1 MFMFFPNLFCIIF
14 SLMCISI
21 TLVFLKALITLCTFY
36 YCTLFVCKTCE
47 NITNWL
53 VHLKCHLPN
62 THIYIPLFIFY
73 GFIVFVCETCDNFTN
88 RPTYFLLWSTKHD
101 IYIHFSFTSLYL
113 SIYLSIYIYIYML
126 FVLKWWTID
135 VKIYILDVSGSP
147 RNVIAVYL
155 CYFFIK

>member
-1 MFMFFPNLFCIIF
+1 MFMFFSNLFCIIF

-73 GFIVFVCETCDNFTN
+73 GFIVFV
-88 RPTYFLLWSTKHD
+88 RPVIISLIDQPISFYDLLNTIYTYISVLYL
-101 IYIHFSFTSLYL
+101 YIYL
-113 SIYLSIYIYIYML
+113 SIYLYIYISIYIYIY
-126 FVLKWWTID
+126 
-135 VKIYILDVSGSP
+135 IYI
-147 RNVIAVYL
+147 
-155 CYFFIK
+155 